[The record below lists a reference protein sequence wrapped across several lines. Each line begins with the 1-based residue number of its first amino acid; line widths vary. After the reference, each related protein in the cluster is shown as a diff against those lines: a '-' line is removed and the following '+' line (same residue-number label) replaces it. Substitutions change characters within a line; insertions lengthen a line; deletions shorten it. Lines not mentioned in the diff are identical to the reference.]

1 MTTILIVIV
10 FLVVG
15 FAAIA
20 ALYQMNKKPADKCKD
35 HSDKCG
41 CDSGG
46 GGAGAP
52 PRRYHYPRALCGST
66 TIALG
71 SMGQAFSHMPQPV
84 QRCSSTWG
92 CPWVSK

>member
-20 ALYQMNKKPADKCKD
+20 ALYEMNKKPADKCKD

-41 CDSGG
+41 CDSAG

-52 PRRYHYPRALCGST
+52 TGST
-66 TIALG
+66 HAGG
-71 SMGQAFSHMPQPV
+71 S
-84 QRCSSTWG
+84 SSDG
-92 CPWVSK
+92 GGGNAGGGD

>member
-20 ALYQMNKKPADKCKD
+20 ALYEMNKKPADKCKD

-46 GGAGAP
+46 KGGGGAP
-52 PRRYHYPRALCGST
+52 TGST
-66 TIALG
+66 HAG
-71 SMGQAFSHMPQPV
+71 GD
-84 QRCSSTWG
+84 SSG
-92 CPWVSK
+92 HGGGGGDSSSGD